1 MRKVLENRAV
11 LDEERMKKLE
21 EELKEARTQAEE
33 ADKEQKRQTIN
44 THIWNSSDLALEI
57 TAFLTN
63 CIFITLFNVL
73 LIKHIYCNSRQLM
86 SFGYILFLINCQ
98 ERSSHAGT

>member
-33 ADKEQKRQTIN
+33 ADKEQKTDSLHAHLEQLLLGLRNHSI
-44 THIWNSSDLALEI
+44 SDKLHFYQAVQYASDETFTEGPANLYV
-57 TAFLTN
+57 F
-63 CIFITLFNVL
+63 
-73 LIKHIYCNSRQLM
+73 
-86 SFGYILFLINCQ
+86 
-98 ERSSHAGT
+98 